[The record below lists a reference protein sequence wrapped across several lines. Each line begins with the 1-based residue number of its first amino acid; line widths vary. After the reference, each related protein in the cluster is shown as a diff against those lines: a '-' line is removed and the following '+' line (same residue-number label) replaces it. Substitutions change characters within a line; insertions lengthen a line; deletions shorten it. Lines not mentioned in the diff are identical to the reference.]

1 MLFSKC
7 RKNERTSFYELAEI
21 YIALMMH
28 DDNLRWAKGYLVQ
41 ALRDRL
47 VEQVVCNILL
57 PGEARD
63 LAILASYLHQKILIQ
78 RTDSLLTTFITSAN
92 TEEAYTEA
100 LVPIGARIQGPNS
113 FQHWEMTIALPT
125 HFGELVTVVGSITD
139 HPQMHVQYPM
149 RSHQF
154 PRGGV
159 EYSVGLAITR
169 EPARRTREFEPV
181 FPAREF
187 EPEEI
192 RAISVFESKCHREHG
207 ISCLGSSVGEGH
219 DSSTTE
225 SNRGHIHHTP
235 IVLGHRREFRVHR
248 Q

>member
-1 MLFSKC
+1 MVSCQKLFSKC

-78 RTDSLLTTFITSAN
+78 RTDSLLTTFITSTN

-159 EYSVGLAITR
+159 EVRRSHK
-169 EPARRTREFEPV
+169 PASRTQINF
-181 FPAREF
+181 
-187 EPEEI
+187 
-192 RAISVFESKCHREHG
+192 SY
-207 ISCLGSSVGEGH
+207 
-219 DSSTTE
+219 
-225 SNRGHIHHTP
+225 
-235 IVLGHRREFRVHR
+235 
-248 Q
+248 